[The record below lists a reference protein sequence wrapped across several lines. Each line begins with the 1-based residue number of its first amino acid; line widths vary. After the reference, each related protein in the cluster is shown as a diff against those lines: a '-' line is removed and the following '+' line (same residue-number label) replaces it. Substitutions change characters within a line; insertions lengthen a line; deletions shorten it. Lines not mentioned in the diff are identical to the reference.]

1 MIGGIIILRV
11 NNMSVAPKISAL
23 APDRTRFGIGMALLG
38 TTIIASADLATKW
51 LTADLSLWQLQSMRS
66 LFAILLLLP
75 LLLLSR
81 KLAVI
86 QVKKLKMVL
95 IRSLLMTAC
104 YILFFGSLAV
114 VPIALV
120 AGGFYCAPLFI
131 VLLSWLMLKENV
143 GVWRLTSVISG
154 FLGVLLILQPTSST
168 FEWVLVL
175 PVICGFLY
183 ALTQVVTRK
192 YCKDEDPLALSFW
205 LTVAF
210 FISGLIGVLVLLS
223 LPAIQ
228 DPGFMTRPAIFI
240 SWDKTLVLIVIGAA
254 SLVMHFALAA
264 AYQNAPGSLVG
275 PLEYL
280 YLPIAVIGGYF
291 FFDETP
297 KLSALIGIAIIISAG
312 LIIAWREQK
321 LENRQ
326 RLE

>member
-1 MIGGIIILRV
+1 
-11 NNMSVAPKISAL
+11 MSVVPLSSAL
-23 APDRTRFGIGMALLG
+23 TPDRTRFGIGMALLG
-38 TTIIASADLATKW
+38 TTTIASSDLATKW

-75 LLLLSR
+75 LLLVSR
-81 KLAVI
+81 KLSAI
-86 QVKKLKMVL
+86 HVKNPKMVM

-104 YILFFGSLAV
+104 YIFFFGSLAV
-114 VPIALV
+114 IPIALV

-131 VLLSWLMLKENV
+131 VLLSWFMLKENI
-143 GVWRLTSVISG
+143 GLWRLTSVVSG
-154 FLGVLLILQPTSST
+154 FIGVLLILQPTSSA
-168 FEWVLVL
+168 FEWVLIL

-183 ALTQVVTRK
+183 AMTQVVTRK

-210 FISGLIGVLVLLS
+210 FISGLTGVLVLLS
-223 LPAIQ
+223 LPTMTSP
-228 DPGFMTRPAIFI
+228 DFLTRPAII
-240 SWDKTLVLIVIGAA
+240 LNWDKTLVLVVIAAA
-254 SLVMHFALAA
+254 SLLMHFALAA

-291 FFDETP
+291 FFDEVP
-297 KLSALIGIAIIISAG
+297 ELSALIGIFIIISAG

-321 LENRQ
+321 HENS
-326 RLE
+326 